1 MREEI
6 LVIAKDLVRNEAF
19 HVSAV
24 LSLITIAVTLLLA
37 QLPFIAQRITA
48 YMILLLVMLGCVYA
62 VLKHNSPDKEKK
74 ASQSATSTTETET
87 SK

>member
-6 LVIAKDLVRNEAF
+6 LIMAKDLVRNEAF

-24 LSLITIAVTLLLA
+24 LSLIAIAITLLLA
-37 QLPFIAQRITA
+37 QLPSIVQRVTA

-62 VLKHNSPDKEKK
+62 VLRHNPPDKEQKK
-74 ASQSATSTTETET
+74 PDASTTKTES